1 MNNNALISC
10 DANLA
15 YQQLHYCKIFT
26 QKLAITTSSNI
37 YYKNKFMW
45 YLHFV
50 GVSGFFITTTI
61 NLHITFN
68 TNTFYIWLFCN
79 FDLSNINTSPLLR
92 LKNSKRNWKIHCYC
106 IRNCLLATKH
116 IIVLFSCPKI
126 TQLPILLNWFVCF
139 SLFYR
144 HYFGICTKWQTNST

>member
-1 MNNNALISC
+1 
-10 DANLA
+10 
-15 YQQLHYCKIFT
+15 
-26 QKLAITTSSNI
+26 
-37 YYKNKFMW
+37 MW

-61 NLHITFN
+61 NLHISFN

-92 LKNSKRNWKIHCYC
+92 LENSKSNWKFHFYC
-106 IRNCLLATKH
+106 IRSCLLATKH

-144 HYFGICTKWQTNST
+144 HSILAFAQNGKQTVHKRISWLVNHSNYTLIMRETA